1 MTWSGRYISYLRP
14 QSFDH
19 ATSFCNQQVHM
30 DFKRQFLDLTV
41 DKLLEQFVLNKY
53 TGLEKPGEIIR
64 LALIACCL
72 VNAPL
77 CQFDVI
83 PFLINSKT
91 FFSDWTNFLLLQM
104 IFFFRMISFLT
115 FQLTK
120 HGFFFLFSWIFLLLW
135 NRKFIFSVKSCQ
147 TINHTNLQRVE

>member
-1 MTWSGRYISYLRP
+1 MTWSGRYISDLRP

-19 ATSFCNQQVHM
+19 ATNFCNQQVHM

-104 IFFFRMISFLT
+104 IFFF
-115 FQLTK
+115 
-120 HGFFFLFSWIFLLLW
+120 
-135 NRKFIFSVKSCQ
+135 
-147 TINHTNLQRVE
+147 E

>member
-1 MTWSGRYISYLRP
+1 
-14 QSFDH
+14 
-19 ATSFCNQQVHM
+19 M

-120 HGFFFLFSWIFLLLW
+120 HGFFFLFS
-135 NRKFIFSVKSCQ
+135 
-147 TINHTNLQRVE
+147 